1 LSNDVLLIL
10 IAGATSVITAIT
22 GIGGGMVLIA
32 IMPGFLP
39 AAAIVPVHA
48 VVQLF
53 ANSSRALFGWRFLR
67 WEFVLAFIAGSI
79 FGGGI
84 AAGIAREINLAYTPL
99 FIAAYILFIT
109 WGPAPKF
116 NKPPPGEFVIIGAI
130 QTGLSMLVGATGPMS
145 QAALMS
151 RGLKRD
157 ALVVSGAL
165 MTTFTHLIKVL
176 LFALLG
182 FSFVEFWQL
191 ILGMSIAV
199 TVGALIG
206 TRIRYQVPEVLFRRI
221 LKWAL
226 TLLALRMIYLTL
238 ADSGLKQANLRP
250 KKGQCLLAEVTRPK
264 QRLSV
269 FKLFSGIRTHQ
280 PQRCC
285 CRICRMRS
293 SAQLC
298 AARFCRKPQCPPKR
312 QVSMCSSSL
321 GSMRAR
327 SSTGIIGSSCAAI
340 R

>member
-1 LSNDVLLIL
+1 LSSDVLLIL
-10 IAGATSVITAIT
+10 IAGITSALTAVT
-22 GIGGGMVLIA
+22 GIGGGMMLIA

-67 WEFVLAFIAGSI
+67 WEFALAFIAGSI
-79 FGGGI
+79 LGGGI
-84 AAGIAREINLAYTPL
+84 AAGFTREINLEYTPL

-145 QAALMS
+145 QAALMA

-165 MTTFTHLIKVL
+165 MTTFTHLTKVL

-182 FSFVEFWQL
+182 FSFIAYWQV
-191 ILGMSIAV
+191 ILGMSGAV
-199 TVGALIG
+199 IVGALIG
-206 TRIRYQVPEVLFRRI
+206 TRIRYQVPEKLFRHI

-238 ADSGLKQANLRP
+238 
-250 KKGQCLLAEVTRPK
+250 V
-264 QRLSV
+264 
-269 FKLFSGIRTHQ
+269 
-280 PQRCC
+280 
-285 CRICRMRS
+285 
-293 SAQLC
+293 
-298 AARFCRKPQCPPKR
+298 
-312 QVSMCSSSL
+312 
-321 GSMRAR
+321 
-327 SSTGIIGSSCAAI
+327 
-340 R
+340 

>member
-1 LSNDVLLIL
+1 LSSDVLLIL
-10 IAGATSVITAIT
+10 IAGATSVVTAIT
-22 GIGGGMVLIA
+22 GIGGGMMLIA

-39 AAAIVPVHA
+39 ATAIVPVHA

-67 WEFVLAFIAGSI
+67 WEFVLAFIAGSVL
-79 FGGGI
+79 GGGI
-84 AAGIAREINLAYTPL
+84 AAAIAREINLAYTPL

-116 NKPPPGEFVIIGAI
+116 NKPPAGEFVIIGAI

-145 QAALMS
+145 QAALMA

-165 MTTFTHLIKVL
+165 MTTFTHLTKVL

-182 FSFVEFWQL
+182 FSFIEFWQV

-199 TVGALIG
+199 IVGALIG
-206 TRIRYQVPEVLFRRI
+206 TRIRYQVPEALFRRI

-238 ADSGLKQANLRP
+238 A
-250 KKGQCLLAEVTRPK
+250 
-264 QRLSV
+264 
-269 FKLFSGIRTHQ
+269 
-280 PQRCC
+280 
-285 CRICRMRS
+285 
-293 SAQLC
+293 
-298 AARFCRKPQCPPKR
+298 
-312 QVSMCSSSL
+312 
-321 GSMRAR
+321 
-327 SSTGIIGSSCAAI
+327 
-340 R
+340 

>member
-1 LSNDVLLIL
+1 LSSDLLLIL
-10 IAGATSVITAIT
+10 IAGATSMVTAVT
-22 GIGGGMVLIA
+22 GIGGGMMLIA

-39 AAAIVPVHA
+39 ATAIVPVHA

-67 WEFVLAFIAGSI
+67 WEFVLAFIAGSVL
-79 FGGGI
+79 GGGI
-84 AAGIAREINLAYTPL
+84 SAVIAREINLAYTPL

-145 QAALMS
+145 QAALMA

-165 MTTFTHLIKVL
+165 MTTFTHLTKVL

-182 FSFVEFWQL
+182 FSFIEFWQL

-199 TVGALIG
+199 IVGALMG
-206 TRIRYQVPEVLFRRI
+206 TRIRYQVPEALFRRI

-238 ADSGLKQANLRP
+238 A
-250 KKGQCLLAEVTRPK
+250 
-264 QRLSV
+264 
-269 FKLFSGIRTHQ
+269 
-280 PQRCC
+280 
-285 CRICRMRS
+285 
-293 SAQLC
+293 
-298 AARFCRKPQCPPKR
+298 
-312 QVSMCSSSL
+312 
-321 GSMRAR
+321 
-327 SSTGIIGSSCAAI
+327 
-340 R
+340 

>member
-1 LSNDVLLIL
+1 LSSDILLIL
-10 IAGATSVITAIT
+10 IAGATSIVTAVT
-22 GIGGGMVLIA
+22 GIGGGLVLIA

-39 AAAIVPVHA
+39 TTAIVPVHA
-48 VVQLF
+48 VVQMF

-79 FGGGI
+79 LGGGI

-109 WGPAPKF
+109 WGPTLKF
-116 NKPPPGEFVIIGAI
+116 NKPPPGEFVIIGTI

-145 QAALMS
+145 QASLMA

-182 FSFVEFWQL
+182 FSFIEFWQV
-191 ILGMSIAV
+191 ILGMSTAV
-199 TVGALIG
+199 IVGALIG
-206 TRIRYQVPEVLFRRI
+206 TRIRYQVPEALFRRI

-238 ADSGLKQANLRP
+238 A
-250 KKGQCLLAEVTRPK
+250 
-264 QRLSV
+264 
-269 FKLFSGIRTHQ
+269 
-280 PQRCC
+280 
-285 CRICRMRS
+285 
-293 SAQLC
+293 
-298 AARFCRKPQCPPKR
+298 
-312 QVSMCSSSL
+312 
-321 GSMRAR
+321 
-327 SSTGIIGSSCAAI
+327 
-340 R
+340 

>member
-1 LSNDVLLIL
+1 MSNDVLLIL
-10 IAGATSVITAIT
+10 IAGATSAVTAVT
-22 GIGGGMVLIA
+22 GIGGGMMLIA

-53 ANSSRALFGWRFLR
+53 ANSSRAMFGWRFLR

-79 FGGGI
+79 LGGSI

-109 WGPAPKF
+109 WGPTPKF

-145 QAALMS
+145 QAALMA
-151 RGLKRD
+151 RGLQRD

-165 MTTFTHLIKVL
+165 MTTFTHLTKVL

-182 FSFVEFWQL
+182 FSFIEFWQV

-199 TVGALIG
+199 IVGALIG
-206 TRIRYQVPEVLFRRI
+206 TRIRYQVPEALFRRI

-238 ADSGLKQANLRP
+238 A
-250 KKGQCLLAEVTRPK
+250 
-264 QRLSV
+264 
-269 FKLFSGIRTHQ
+269 
-280 PQRCC
+280 
-285 CRICRMRS
+285 
-293 SAQLC
+293 
-298 AARFCRKPQCPPKR
+298 
-312 QVSMCSSSL
+312 
-321 GSMRAR
+321 
-327 SSTGIIGSSCAAI
+327 
-340 R
+340 